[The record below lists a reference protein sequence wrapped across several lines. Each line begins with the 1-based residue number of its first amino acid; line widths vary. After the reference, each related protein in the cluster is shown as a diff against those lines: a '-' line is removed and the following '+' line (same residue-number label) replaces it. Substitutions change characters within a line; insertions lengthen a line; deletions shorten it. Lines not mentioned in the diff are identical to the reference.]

1 MSDKNGKGIKFNI
14 PNNLL
19 MAAATHA
26 AERGMTLEEY
36 IEEFIGMLKS
46 EKDKGNMELDSRTVQ
61 EKISTYSKL

>member
-1 MSDKNGKGIKFNI
+1 
-14 PNNLL
+14 